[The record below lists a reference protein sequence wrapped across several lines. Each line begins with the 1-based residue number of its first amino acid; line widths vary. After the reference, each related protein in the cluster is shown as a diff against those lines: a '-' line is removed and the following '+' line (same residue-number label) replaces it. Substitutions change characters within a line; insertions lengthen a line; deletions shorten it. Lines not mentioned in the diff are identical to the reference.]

1 MATWNSRG
9 LRGSS
14 LEELI
19 NYTNEYYR
27 EKEAGS
33 CPEDPDSDQTDPYG

>member
-27 EKEAGS
+27 EKKLAVVQN
-33 CPEDPDSDQTDPYG
+33 PDSDQTDPYG